1 MNTVESPVLNAATSA
16 SGIAARYLSAWNAT
30 DSSERDRLVREA
42 FSSEVHYLDPMME
55 GRGHDGMAALIAGA
69 QQRFAGYRFALLGT
83 PEGTTAWCA
92 FPGRS
97 RPRGP
102 NPWRA
107 APTWPKWT
115 PMGACAVSPAFSTT
129 SRAELQC
136 GSTGVARSLQGTGP
150 FP

>member
-1 MNTVESPVLNAATSA
+1 MNTVESPVLNAANSA
-16 SGIAARYLSAWNAT
+16 SRIAARYLSAWNAT
-30 DSSERDRLVREA
+30 DSRERDRLVREA

-69 QQRFAGYRFALLGT
+69 QQRFAGYRFVLLGT
-83 PEGTTAWCA
+83 PEGHHSVVRFSWALA
-92 FPGRS
+92 AP
-97 RPRGP
+97 GP
-102 NPWRA
+102 NPWRV
-107 APTWPKWT
+107 APTWPRWT
-115 PMGACAVSPAFSTT
+115 PTGACAVSPAFSTT